1 MEIEKALLSCV
12 IKKNND
18 NTYTFIG
25 SDETIDRDGEVIKVD
40 GWQLANYKKNPV
52 IMYAHDHWSPPVGK
66 SLRTYKEDGKLKFKV
81 QFASEGVYPL
91 ADTVRG
97 LVDDGILKGVSVGY
111 RAIAREYPSDE
122 ENGKTKKEKP
132 RVVTTKA
139 ELYELSIVNVGA
151 NPAALRE
158 AMQSKGYD
166 EKAIKLATELP
177 KEGEPIPG
185 PDGSFLVPE
194 KYQDELKRLA
204 DGTTRPD
211 IKIITDTKE
220 SDLLQEIKTTL
231 DNLCEKIDGLEKKI
245 DIEELIKSNKITINL
260 DGKNLYSDL
269 LAGTEKVEQPPKKKQ
284 IPFKETAVK
293 KQTIFGGKKDAT

>member
-1 MEIEKALLSCV
+1 MELERAVLNSNIEKN
-12 IKKNND
+12 KD
-18 NTYTFIG
+18 DTYTFVG
-25 SDETIDRDGEVIKVD
+25 SDETVDRDGEVIKVD

-91 ADTVRG
+91 ADTIRG

-111 RAIAREYPSDE
+111 RAISREYPSDE

-158 AMQSKGYD
+158 AMAAKGYD
-166 EKAIKLATELP
+166 EKSIKLVTEAPEPDDKLLAQ
-177 KEGEPIPG
+177 GESPIETAAR
-185 PDGSFLVPE
+185 DITD
-194 KYQDELKRLA
+194 QN
-204 DGTTRPD
+204 
-211 IKIITDTKE
+211 IKIVPDTKE
-220 SDLLQEIKTTL
+220 SDLLEEIKSTL
-231 DNLCEKIDGLEKKI
+231 DNLCVKIDGLVKKG
-245 DIEELIKSNKITINL
+245 DIEGLIKLNKQS
-260 DGKNLYSDL
+260 LYSDL

-284 IPFKETAVK
+284 IPFKATEVK
-293 KQTIFGGKKDAT
+293 KQTIFGGKNNA